1 MTLAATGNMP
11 ITADQLLAMGDI
23 GRCELIDG
31 EIVPRTLEGA
41 IHGEITGQV
50 SYLLWA
56 FATAHKVGK
65 VYAAGTGFVI
75 KRNPD
80 TVLAPDVAFVQ
91 SARLPN
97 IPNPGFFDGP
107 ADLMVEVCSPNDRWS
122 DVLAK
127 IDQWLAAGT
136 ISVWV
141 VDPPS
146 KSIEIYRRQSQPVR
160 YHAGQQLADEPTL
173 PGFTLDVADIFK

>member
-1 MTLAATGNMP
+1 MTLIAAGKKH
-11 ITADQLLAMGDI
+11 ITAHELLAMGDI

-31 EIVPRTLEGA
+31 EIIHMAPAGA
-41 IHGEITGQV
+41 QHGGIAGQV
-50 SYLLWA
+50 YGYIWT
-56 FATAHKVGK
+56 FATARKLGK
-65 VYAAGTGFVI
+65 VYIAETGFII
-75 KRNPD
+75 KHNPD
-80 TVLAPDVAFVQ
+80 TVRGPDVAFVQ

-97 IPNPGFFDGP
+97 TADPGFFDGP
-107 ADLMVEVCSPNDRWS
+107 PDLAVEVCSPSDRWW

-127 IDQWLAAGT
+127 VDQWLAAGA
-136 ISVWV
+136 ISVWG

-146 KSIEIYRRQSQPVR
+146 QSIEIYRRQSQPVR